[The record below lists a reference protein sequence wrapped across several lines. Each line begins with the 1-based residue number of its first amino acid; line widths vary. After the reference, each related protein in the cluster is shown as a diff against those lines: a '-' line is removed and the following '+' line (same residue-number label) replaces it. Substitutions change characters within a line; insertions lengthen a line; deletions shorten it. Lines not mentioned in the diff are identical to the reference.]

1 MLGSYFYNETIRKSV
16 IAFGT
21 LFNNI
26 RIKKFASD
34 GKSISQVKVP
44 IAYGPMQRFLARIE
58 QQQNFDD
65 NVALTLPRLSF
76 EMSSFTYDTTRK
88 ASPITKF
95 TMKSPNSK
103 TKQKKMFLPVPYDI
117 GFRLSFATKLQDD
130 SLQIIEQ
137 ILPFFQPSYAVTIN
151 MLEGVEEKRDI
162 PFTLR
167 NVSFTDEYEGDF
179 SNRRFIQYDLDFV
192 CKTYFYQEVPTDE
205 NGVIKK
211 VQIDYSTAIR
221 APRVQRY
228 VVTPQ
233 ATKDYNDDTASS
245 LTADVDKRKTLIR
258 LSSMANINTRTYIQI
273 NEEVMYI
280 REIDGNNVVVR
291 RGQFGST
298 ISEHYTGD
306 IINQVDAADSDLIE
320 VGDDFGF
327 SETKS
332 FFGNDGM
339 QYSSVSGTDVEVQS

>member
-1 MLGSYFYNETIRKSV
+1 MVGNYFYNETVRKTV

-162 PFTLR
+162 RFTLR

-205 NGVIKK
+205 NGIIKK

-221 APRVQRY
+221 APRAQRY
-228 VVTPQ
+228 TVVPA
-233 ATKDYNDDTASS
+233 ATKDYNDDTA
-245 LTADVDKRKTLIR
+245 TALNAKVEVQKTLIR
-258 LSSMANINTRTYIQI
+258 VNSAASLSAGTYIQI
-273 NEEVMYI
+273 NSEVMRI
-280 REIDGNNVVVR
+280 MEIDGTNVVVR
-291 RGQFGST
+291 RGQYGT
-298 ISEHYTGD
+298 KITEHYAND
-306 IINQVDAADSDLIE
+306 KISQVDAVDAGMIE
-320 VGDDFGF
+320 VGDEFGF
-327 SETKS
+327 TETRS
-332 FFGNDGM
+332 LFDQDGLEF
-339 QYSSVSGTDVEVQS
+339 STSTGTDIDT